1 MGKGAY
7 EGSFKNFFFFW
18 VTYSCV
24 FKKQKC
30 SNRLAIAA
38 FLKSAAIGPAKRKC
52 TGEASKF
59 LVVLPI
65 TAFLKKRSY
74 SLGFSRVS
82 KKRGYSPR
90 FL

>member
-7 EGSFKNFFFFW
+7 VGSFKKFFFFFLG

-30 SNRLAIAA
+30 SNRLAIAV
-38 FLKSAAIGPAKRKC
+38 FLKSAAIGPTKRKC
-52 TGEASKF
+52 TGEASEF

-65 TAFLKKRSY
+65 TAFLKKR
-74 SLGFSRVS
+74 
-82 KKRGYSPR
+82 GYRSP
-90 FL
+90 F